1 VGSCRRAGVSYRRLP
16 RGKNGVRAIT
26 NNVVRLELEGRTS
39 GEGVT
44 AWRRDQLLQAGF
56 TPRLAARVAADS
68 RYDLHR
74 LIELVERSC
83 PPAFAVR
90 ILAPLEDAEGSA

>member
-1 VGSCRRAGVSYRRLP
+1 
-16 RGKNGVRAIT
+16 
-26 NNVVRLELEGRTS
+26 VRLELEGRTA

-56 TPRLAARVAADS
+56 TPRLAARIAADA

-83 PPAFAVR
+83 PPELAVR
-90 ILAPLEDAEGSA
+90 ILAPLDDPEESA